1 LLRQLDISGLAVVKE
16 LSLEFEPGLNVLT
29 GETGAGKSIIVGAIG
44 LLVAE
49 KTGPEIVRT
58 GEKAA
63 RITGVFEIGDG
74 QEISGEMECAG
85 IQADSNQVIVKREI
99 SSEGRTRAYLNGEP
113 VTLNVMKKI
122 GDLLVDFHGQ
132 HEHQSLLRK
141 STHVDLLD
149 SFGSLRQQREK
160 VWRICT
166 NLRKFRDELEGFL
179 AEQRDAKAQ
188 VDFIKFQVSDIESA
202 RLKEGEEETLEE
214 ERTVLANF
222 DRLASALKEA
232 NGLLYED
239 ELACVERLSRAS
251 KALKNASAIDAK
263 LEILQAELASAEI
276 AVGEVGRSLGSYLDS
291 LEFSPSRLDEIE
303 SRLSLIG
310 RMKKK
315 YGRSVREILGFGE
328 ELRSKLYCVE
338 SGTER
343 ERELRAGIDETAREL
358 AKAASLLVEKRR
370 IAAKKLEREVEKELA
385 SLGMKGTRFVVEM
398 ELRDEEPHDIELEGK
413 RIRVDAQG
421 PSDLQFLISPNVGEE
436 LRPLVRIA
444 SGGEVSRIMLALKTV
459 LVRADAVDVMV
470 FDEIDVG
477 IGGNIAR
484 VVGEKL
490 KALSRAKQ
498 IICITHIPMIASL
511 GDTHFFVSKDVEA
524 GRTYA
529 SARALGREER
539 VKEIARMLAGDK
551 ISETTLKQA
560 REMLDYG
567 SNQRVKKRAQAS
579 ALKCARSSAG

>member
-49 KTGPEIVRT
+49 KAGPEIVRT

-63 RITGVFEIGDG
+63 RITGVFEVRDG
-74 QEISGEMECAG
+74 QEISREIEAAG
-85 IQADSNQVIVKREI
+85 IGSDSNQVIVKREI

-122 GDLLVDFHGQ
+122 GDFLVDFHGQ

-141 STHVDLLD
+141 SAHVDLLD
-149 SFGSLRQQREK
+149 SFGSLHQPREE

-166 NLRKFRDELEGFL
+166 KLRKLRGELENVL
-179 AEQRDAKAQ
+179 AEQRQAEAQ
-188 VDFIKFQVSDIESA
+188 IDFIKFQISDIESA
-202 RLKEGEEETLEE
+202 QLKEGEEERLEE
-214 ERTVLANF
+214 ERSVLANF
-222 DRLASALKEA
+222 EKLASAVKEA
-232 NGLLYED
+232 NSLLYED

-251 KALKNASAIDAK
+251 KVLKAVSAIDTK
-263 LEILQAELASAEI
+263 LEALQAELASAEI

-315 YGRSVREILGFGE
+315 CGRSVSEILDLLE
-328 ELRSKLYCVE
+328 ELKSKLSCVE
-338 SGTER
+338 SGSER
-343 ERELRAGIDETAREL
+343 ECELRAGIEEKAREL
-358 AKAASLLVEKRR
+358 TNAASLLMEKRR
-370 IAAKKLEREVEKELA
+370 SAAKKLEREVKKELA

-398 ELRDEEPHDIELEGK
+398 ELRDEEPYDIELEEK
-413 RIRVDAQG
+413 RIKVSAQG
-421 PSDLQFLISPNVGEE
+421 PADVQFLISPNVGED

-459 LVRADAVDVMV
+459 LVQADAVDVMV

-490 KALSRAKQ
+490 KALSGAKQ
-498 IICITHIPMIASL
+498 IICITHIPMIACL

-524 GRTYA
+524 GRTFA

-539 VKEIARMLAGDK
+539 VKEVARMLAGDK
-551 ISETTLKQA
+551 VSEITLKQA

-567 SNQRVKKRAQAS
+567 SNHRAKKRAQAS

>member
-1 LLRQLDISGLAVVKE
+1 LLKQLKISGLAVVKE

-49 KTGPEIVRT
+49 KAGSEIVRT

-63 RITGVFEIGDG
+63 KVTGVFEVSNGH
-74 QEISGEMECAG
+74 EIPREIEGAG
-85 IQADSNQVIVKREI
+85 IESDSNQVVVKREI

-113 VTLNVMKKI
+113 IALNTLRRI

-141 STHVDLLD
+141 NTHVDLLD
-149 SFGSLRQQREK
+149 SFGSLHELRERGWQICLSLRQLKEELERFLSDQRE
-160 VWRICT
+160 
-166 NLRKFRDELEGFL
+166 
-179 AEQRDAKAQ
+179 AQ
-188 VDFIKFQVSDIESA
+188 AQIDFIKFQISDIESA
-202 RLKEGEEETLEE
+202 QLKEGEEERLEE

-222 DRLASALKEA
+222 EKLASAVKEA
-232 NGLLYED
+232 NSLLYED

-251 KALKNASAIDAK
+251 KALKNACAIDAK
-263 LEILQAELASAEI
+263 LEALQTELASAEI

-303 SRLSLIG
+303 SRLNLIG

-315 YGRSVREILGFGE
+315 YARSVTEIVDLGK
-328 ELRSKLYCVE
+328 ELKSKLSSVE
-338 SGTER
+338 SGSEK
-343 ERELRAGIDETAREL
+343 ENELRGRIQEKAHEL
-358 AKAASLLVEKRR
+358 ARVALLLMEKRR
-370 IAAKKLEREVEKELA
+370 SAARKLERDVEKELG
-385 SLGMKGTRFVVEM
+385 SLGMKGTRFAVET
-398 ELRDEEPHDIELEGK
+398 ELRDDELHDIELDGK
-413 RIRVDAQG
+413 RIRVGPQG
-421 PSDLQFLISPNVGEE
+421 PGDVQFLISPNVGED

-459 LVRADAVDVMV
+459 LVQADAVDVMV

-477 IGGNIAR
+477 IGGKIAR

-498 IICITHIPMIASL
+498 IICITHIPMIACL
-511 GDTHFFVSKDVEA
+511 GDTHFFVSKEVEA

-529 SARALGREER
+529 SARGLSPEER
-539 VKEIARMLAGDK
+539 IREVARMLAGDK
-551 ISETTLKQA
+551 VSETTLKQA
-560 REMLDYG
+560 REMLRYG
-567 SNQRVKKRAQAS
+567 SNEKTKRLTKGS
-579 ALKCARSSAG
+579 TLKCARSSAG

>member
-1 LLRQLDISGLAVVKE
+1 MLKQLTISGLAVVKE

-44 LLVAE
+44 LVVAE
-49 KTGPEIVRT
+49 KAGSEIVRT

-63 RITGVFEIGDG
+63 RIAGVFEMGRSRG
-74 QEISGEMECAG
+74 VLREIEAAG
-85 IQADSNQVIVKREI
+85 IESDSDEVVVKREI

-113 VTLNVMKKI
+113 VSLNVLKRI

-149 SFGSLRQQREK
+149 AFGSTRELRGKVWEVCLSLRQ
-160 VWRICT
+160 T
-166 NLRKFRDELEGFL
+166 RDELERFL
-179 AEQRDAKAQ
+179 SGQREVQAQ
-188 VDFIKFQVSDIESA
+188 IEFTRFQVSDIESA
-202 RLKEGEEETLEE
+202 QLKEGEEERLEE
-214 ERTVLANF
+214 ERAVLANF
-222 DRLASALKEA
+222 EKLASAVREA
-232 NGLLYED
+232 SSLLYED

-251 KALKNASAIDAK
+251 KALKSVSAIDGK
-263 LEILQAELASAEI
+263 LEALQAELASAEI
-276 AVGEVGRSLGSYLDS
+276 AVGEVGRSLGSYLQS

-303 SRLSLIG
+303 SRLDLIG

-315 YGRSVREILGFGE
+315 YGRSVAEIVQFGKELKSKLSSAEGDSTRECELGAE
-328 ELRSKLYCVE
+328 IQERTTELR
-338 SGTER
+338 
-343 ERELRAGIDETAREL
+343 
-358 AKAASLLVEKRR
+358 KAAQLLIEKRR
-370 IAAKKLEREVEKELA
+370 TAAKKLEREVEKELA
-385 SLGMKGTRFVVEM
+385 SLGMKDTKFVVEL
-398 ELRDEEPHDIELEGK
+398 ELRDEESHDVELEGK
-413 RIRVDAQG
+413 KVKVGAQG
-421 PSDLQFLISPNVGEE
+421 PGEVQFFISPNVGED

-459 LVRADAVDVMV
+459 LVQADAVDVMV

-477 IGGNIAR
+477 IGGKIAG

-498 IICITHIPMIASL
+498 IICITHIPMIACL
-511 GDTHFFVSKDVEA
+511 GDTHFFVSKEVEG

-529 SARALGREER
+529 SAKALGREER

-551 ISETTLKQA
+551 VSETTLKQA
-560 REMLDYG
+560 REMLV
-567 SNQRVKKRAQAS
+567 RP
-579 ALKCARSSAG
+579 

>member
-113 VTLNVMKKI
+113 VTLNIMKKI

-560 REMLDYG
+560 REMLDCG

>member
-567 SNQRVKKRAQAS
+567 SNQRAKKRAQAS

>member
-1 LLRQLDISGLAVVKE
+1 MLRQLDISGLAVVKE

-49 KTGPEIVRT
+49 KAGPEIVRT

-63 RITGVFEIGDG
+63 RITGVFEVRNWE
-74 QEISGEMECAG
+74 EISREMEGAG
-85 IQADSNQVIVKREI
+85 IESDSNQVIVKREI

-113 VTLNVMKKI
+113 VTLNVMKRI

-149 SFGSLRQQREK
+149 SFGSLQELRGE

-166 NLRKFRDELEGFL
+166 NLRKLRDELESFL

-188 VDFIKFQVSDIESA
+188 IDFIKFQISDIESA
-202 RLKEGEEETLEE
+202 QLREGEGERLEE

-222 DRLASALKEA
+222 ERLASAIKEA

-263 LEILQAELASAEI
+263 LGALQAELTSAEI
-276 AVGEVGRSLGSYLDS
+276 AVGEVGRSLASYLDS

-303 SRLSLIG
+303 SRLNLIG

-315 YGRSVREILGFGE
+315 YERSVTEILDFVE
-328 ELRSKLYCVE
+328 ELKSKLSCVE
-338 SGTER
+338 SGFER
-343 ERELRAGIDETAREL
+343 ERELRARIEEVAREL
-358 AKAASLLVEKRR
+358 GRAASLLMEKRR
-370 IAAKKLEREVEKELA
+370 SAAKKLEREVEKELA
-385 SLGMKGTRFVVEM
+385 SLGMKGTRFIVEM

-413 RIRVDAQG
+413 RIRVSAQG
-421 PSDLQFLISPNVGEE
+421 PSDVQFLISPNVGED

-459 LVRADAVDVMV
+459 LVQADAVDVMV

-490 KALSRAKQ
+490 KALSGAKQ
-498 IICITHIPMIASL
+498 IICITHIPMIACL
-511 GDTHFFVSKDVEA
+511 GDTHFFVSKDVGA

-539 VKEIARMLAGDK
+539 VKEVARMLAGDNVSQ
-551 ISETTLKQA
+551 ITLKQA

-567 SNQRVKKRAQAS
+567 SNHRAKKRAQAS